1 MYEECLGVLDLTEL
15 LPGGSKAKEVEFEGT
30 FIGNFGCRMYV
41 CIQYEEI
48 LRIFKGDSGT
58 IGNLWEIPEILNFL
72 QR

>member
-1 MYEECLGVLDLTEL
+1 L
-15 LPGGSKAKEVEFEGT
+15 LEGSKAKEVEFEGT
-30 FIGNFGCRMYV
+30 FIGKFGCRRYV

-58 IGNLWEIPEILNFL
+58 IENLWEIPEILNFL